1 MLFTVRS
8 IIEYACTV
16 WAPHTAQDI
25 NKIEMIQRLLNLY
38 TTSTIILLA
47 FPTCSNHLAG
57 PLYKQEEATLSTLS
71 SD

>member
-25 NKIEMIQRLLNLY
+25 NKIEMIQKLLNLY

-47 FPTCSNHLAG
+47 FPACSNHLAG
-57 PLYKQEEATLSTLS
+57 PLYKQEEATLSS
-71 SD
+71 N